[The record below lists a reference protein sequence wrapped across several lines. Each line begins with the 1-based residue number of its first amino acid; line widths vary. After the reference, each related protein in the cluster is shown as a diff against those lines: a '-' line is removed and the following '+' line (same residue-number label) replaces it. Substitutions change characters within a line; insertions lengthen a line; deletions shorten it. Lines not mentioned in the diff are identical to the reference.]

1 VVTNV
6 STTKIKNPFCDP
18 NLFPRNISN
27 GTQSKS
33 VSKGV
38 IIIDKY
44 GNQKWSKGN
53 DTDDT
58 TIIDTGIITVIN
70 VFPII
75 IIIIII
81 VIITSKI
88 KVSFPFTCCCSGD
101 SMYSR
106 NTNGGMNVLYF
117 VTSR

>member
-33 VSKGV
+33 ISKGV
-38 IIIDKY
+38 IVIDKY
-44 GNQKWSKGN
+44 GNQKWSKGS
-53 DTDDT
+53 DTDET
-58 TIIDTGIITVIN
+58 KIIDTGIITIIN

-75 IIIIII
+75 IIVII

-88 KVSFPFTCCCSGD
+88 KFLFLLHALVVATACTAGIL
-101 SMYSR
+101 M
-106 NTNGGMNVLYF
+106 V
-117 VTSR
+117 V